1 MLKGCLYPFHGATR
15 PLYYAA
21 RQIPGYT
28 DMSMVPVKINL
39 TLVLCWYNFIK
50 NWIIMSMDDIDW
62 RRSLY
67 AGTALSIL
75 VSAMLPIFVIPPFK
89 EDSIP
94 GSEWIIIGIQ
104 LSIAAIIF
112 GIGYK
117 NKRNSWL
124 TKILLILLGAGV
136 IILGLLGFLVPA
148 VETEMTS
155 VWKFSTR
162 ICAIAELII
171 AFMAFKPAYE
181 CRFCWIT

>member
-1 MLKGCLYPFHGATR
+1 
-15 PLYYAA
+15 
-21 RQIPGYT
+21 
-28 DMSMVPVKINL
+28 
-39 TLVLCWYNFIK
+39 
-50 NWIIMSMDDIDW
+50 MSMDDVDW

-67 AGTALSIL
+67 VGAGLSIV
-75 VSAMLPIFVIPPFK
+75 VSAMLLIFITPPFK
-89 EDSIP
+89 ENSIP

-124 TKILLILLGAGV
+124 TKILLILLGVGV

-155 VWKFSTR
+155 LWKVTTR

-171 AFMAFKPAYE
+171 AFIAFRA
-181 CRFCWIT
+181 CI

>member
-1 MLKGCLYPFHGATR
+1 
-15 PLYYAA
+15 
-21 RQIPGYT
+21 
-28 DMSMVPVKINL
+28 
-39 TLVLCWYNFIK
+39 
-50 NWIIMSMDDIDW
+50 MSMDDVDW

-67 AGTALSIL
+67 VGTGLSIV
-75 VSAMLPIFVIPPFK
+75 VSAMLIIFVTPPFK
-89 EDSIP
+89 NDVIP

-124 TKILLILLGAGV
+124 TKILLILLGVGI

-148 VETEMTS
+148 IETEMTS
-155 VWKFSTR
+155 VWKLTTR

-171 AFMAFKPAYE
+171 AFIAFRG
-181 CRFCWIT
+181 CI